1 MSKFRKITKK
11 GKFVGNP
18 IRKCQNLRKLQ
29 TKKGRIGGNPT

>member
-11 GKFVGNP
+11 GKICWKPNQKMSKFKKV
-18 IRKCQNLRKLQ
+18 